1 MTNEELYEI
10 AEYFMNG
17 ATCMSYNYAGVDIKK
32 VDTKELKNAIK
43 DEFSSGILGI
53 CGCGTPEIV
62 RKGIYDYLTMVKNRY
77 DDPTSNKVYEWIDK
91 NWQNLCIAYYLD
103 DKEFTEHGTGIGGC
117 WITKLGEW
125 YLKIFDDGI
134 FDYEYPI

>member
-10 AEYFMNG
+10 AEYFIKKD
-17 ATCMSYNYAGVDIKK
+17 TCMSHNYTGVDIKK
-32 VDTKELKNAIK
+32 IDLEELKNAIK

-62 RKGIYDYLTMVKNRY
+62 RKGIYDYLTMIKNRY
-77 DDPTSNKVYEWIDK
+77 DDPNSKAYEWID
-91 NWQNLCIAYYLD
+91 NSWQNLCIAYYLD
-103 DKEFTEHGTGIGGC
+103 DKEFTEHGTGIRGC
-117 WITKLGEW
+117 CIDKLGEW

-134 FDYEYPI
+134 FDYEYLI

>member
-1 MTNEELYEI
+1 MTTKELYEI
-10 AEYFMNG
+10 AEYFMKND
-17 ATCMSYNYAGVDIKK
+17 ACMSFNYAGVDIKK
-32 VDTKELKNAIK
+32 IDIEELKIAIK
-43 DEFSSGILGI
+43 NAFSTGILGI

-62 RKGIYDYLTMVKNRY
+62 RKGIYDYLVMIKNRY
-77 DDPTSNKVYEWIDK
+77 DDPNSKASEWIYE

-103 DKEFTEHGTGIGGC
+103 NKEFTEHGSGIGGC

-125 YLKIFDDGI
+125 YLKIFDDGD